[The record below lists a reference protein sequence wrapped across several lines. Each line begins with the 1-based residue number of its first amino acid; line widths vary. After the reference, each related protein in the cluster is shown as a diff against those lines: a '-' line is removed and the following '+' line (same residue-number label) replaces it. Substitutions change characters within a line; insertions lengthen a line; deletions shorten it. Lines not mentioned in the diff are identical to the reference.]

1 MDDMTVDPLTSSA
14 ERTLRLVEL
23 LLSEPDGLT
32 PQEILAVLGTSR
44 SSLFNLLRRLKTLG
58 YIDQNE
64 RRGRYHSGPR
74 LQAWRSAPTDS
85 MQTLLSAFY
94 QEASRQSWAETLLLC
109 VPAPE
114 GILILGQVESS
125 QGVRSVYTI
134 GEVSNALNAV
144 GSVLQ
149 STPGSD
155 VKANGYA
162 LTQPPQLFELAL
174 PICPD
179 GNLPQAALLFSAP
192 AYRWTQESL
201 VQACLPELRAMAARL
216 SYRMGATQY
225 TPYHS
230 ALKTELDPESRL
242 GPEEL
247 RDFLEGPW
255 TARLACIRP
264 DGKPH
269 VIPVWQSWDGV
280 HFTVIAW
287 QGSQWAEYLL
297 QNPSVSLTIDE
308 PWPPLR
314 RVAAR
319 GTAFPLTEHAS
330 LAKIDA
336 LVQRFAHRYLG
347 ASANTLKAENVLRVF
362 QIEPD
367 YLRGWQG
374 LPGSVSLPGQ
384 QSR

>member
-1 MDDMTVDPLTSSA
+1 MTADPLTSSA

-32 PQEILAVLGTSR
+32 PQEILLVLGTSR

-74 LQAWRSAPTDS
+74 LQAWRSAPSDS

-94 QEASRQSWAETLLLC
+94 QEANRQSWPETLLLC

-114 GILILGQVESS
+114 GALILGQVESS
-125 QGVRSVYTI
+125 QAVRSVYTL
-134 GEVSNALNAV
+134 GEVSNTLTAV
-144 GSVLQ
+144 SSVLQ
-149 STPGSD
+149 SSPVAD

-174 PICPD
+174 PVCPD

-192 AYRWTQESL
+192 AYRWSEESL
-201 VQACLPELRAMAARL
+201 LQDCLPELRATAARL

-230 ALKTELDPESRL
+230 ALKSELDPESRL

-247 RDFLEGPW
+247 SDFLEGPW

-264 DGKPH
+264 DGTPH

-287 QGSQWAEYLL
+287 QGSQWADYLL
-297 QNPSVSLTIDE
+297 QNSSVSLTIDE

-319 GTAFPLTEHAS
+319 GTAVPIAEKTSPVE
-330 LAKIDA
+330 IDR
-336 LVQRFAHRYLG
+336 LVQRIAHRYLG

-362 QIEPD
+362 QIEPN

-374 LPGSVSLPGQ
+374 LPGSGTPPGRP
-384 QSR
+384 S